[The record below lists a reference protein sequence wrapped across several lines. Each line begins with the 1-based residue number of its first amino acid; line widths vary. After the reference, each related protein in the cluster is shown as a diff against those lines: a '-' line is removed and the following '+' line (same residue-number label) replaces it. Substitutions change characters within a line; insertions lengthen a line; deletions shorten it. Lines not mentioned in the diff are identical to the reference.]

1 MKFKIKHTI
10 DRMRSGVVKT
20 RHGSFRTPVF
30 IPVATLAAIR
40 GLDNRDLKEMGVEVI
55 LANTYHLHLKP
66 GDELIREL
74 GGLHKFMN
82 FEGPIVTDSGGF
94 QAFSLG
100 LGMEHGVGKIAN
112 NIFLEG
118 FDEEKLK
125 ALHSEWGGER
135 RRFAEV
141 SDRGVRF
148 KDPKSG
154 RIVELTPRR
163 SMEIQSNLGS
173 DIIFAFDECT
183 SPLSDKAY
191 TEKALER
198 THRWAEECLQYYD
211 RRQALFGV
219 VQGGEYR
226 DLREKSAKFMAERDF
241 SGYGIGG
248 SLGKSKQDM
257 LNILDW
263 VIPLLPE
270 EKPRHLLGI
279 GAVEDLF
286 ECTERGVDMFDCVA
300 PARWAR
306 RGHLYVSPAEGGNR
320 KNKFRI
326 HIKNSAFRKDTK
338 PVDRNCGCLVCQNY
352 SRAYLRHLYKANELL
367 YFRLATYHNLYFIL
381 KLMEK
386 IRESI
391 AEGSFYE
398 LKKEWL
404 GF

>member
-1 MKFKIKHTI
+1 MKFKIKNTL
-10 DRMRSGVVKT
+10 DGMRTGKVKT

-40 GLDNRDLKEMGVEVI
+40 GLDNRDLKDMGVEVI
-55 LANTYHLHLKP
+55 LANTYHLHIRP
-66 GDELIREL
+66 GDELIKEL

-82 FEGPIVTDSGGF
+82 FDGVIVTDSGGF

-100 LGMEHGVGKIAN
+100 FGMEHGVGKIAN

-118 FDEEKLK
+118 LKDVPYRGEKL
-125 ALHSEWGGER
+125 AT
-135 RRFAEV
+135 V
-141 SDRGVRF
+141 NDRGVRF
-148 KDPKSG
+148 KDPATG
-154 RIVELTPRR
+154 QIVELTPKK

-183 SPLSDKAY
+183 SPLSDRAY

-198 THRWAEECLQYYD
+198 THRWAEECLEYYNKK
-211 RRQALFGV
+211 QALFGV

-226 DLREKSAKFMAERDF
+226 DLREKSAKFMAEKDF
-241 SGYGIGG
+241 AGYGIGG

-263 VIPLLPE
+263 VIPILPE
-270 EKPRHLLGI
+270 DKPRHLLGI

-286 ECTERGVDMFDCVA
+286 NCTERGVDMFDCVA

-306 RGHLYVSPAEGGNR
+306 RGHLYISPAEGGNPE
-320 KNKFRI
+320 NKFRI
-326 HIKNSAFRKDTK
+326 HIRNSQFRRDTK
-338 PVDRNCGCLVCQNY
+338 PVDRTCNCLVCQNY
-352 SRAYLRHLYKANELL
+352 SRAYLRHLYVSNELL
-367 YFRLATYHNLYFIL
+367 YFRLATYHNIYFIL
-381 KLMEK
+381 NLMEK

-391 AEGSFYE
+391 KDGSFYE

-404 GF
+404 GYL

>member
-1 MKFKIKHTI
+1 MKFKIKATL
-10 DRMRSGVVKT
+10 DRMRAGIVKT
-20 RHGSFRTPVF
+20 RHGSFKTPVF
-30 IPVATLAAIR
+30 IPVATLGAIR
-40 GLDNRDLKEMGVEVI
+40 GLDSRDLKDLGVEVI
-55 LANTYHLHLKP
+55 LANTYHLHLRP

-74 GGLHKFMN
+74 GGLHEFMN
-82 FEGPIVTDSGGF
+82 FDGPIVTDSGGF

-100 LGMEHGVGKIAN
+100 YGLEHGVGKIAD

-118 FDEEKLK
+118 LKEEKLK
-125 ALHSEWGGER
+125 EVER
-135 RRFAEV
+135 KRFAFV
-141 SDRGVRF
+141 NDRGVRF
-148 KDPKSG
+148 RDPKSG
-154 RIVELTPRR
+154 RIVELTPKK

-183 SPLSDKAY
+183 SPLSDRAY

-198 THRWAEECLQYYD
+198 THRWAEECLEWYD
-211 RRQALFGV
+211 KRQALFGV

-241 SGYGIGG
+241 AGYGIGG

-286 ECTERGVDMFDCVA
+286 NCTERGVDMFDCVA

-306 RGHLYVSPAEGGNR
+306 RGHLYISPAEGGNV

-326 HIKNSAFRKDTK
+326 HIKNSEFTRDKK
-338 PVDRNCGCLVCQNY
+338 PVDRTCECLVCQNY

-367 YFRLATYHNLYFIL
+367 YFRLATYHNIHFIL

-386 IRESI
+386 IRNSI
-391 AEGSFYE
+391 IDGTFHE
-398 LKKEWL
+398 LKREWL
-404 GF
+404 GVGGQV